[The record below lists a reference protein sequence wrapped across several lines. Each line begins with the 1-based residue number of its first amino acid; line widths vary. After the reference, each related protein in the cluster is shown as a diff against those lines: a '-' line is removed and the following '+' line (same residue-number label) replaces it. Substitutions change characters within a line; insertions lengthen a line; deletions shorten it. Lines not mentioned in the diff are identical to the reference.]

1 MRKGFISISLLT
13 TVMVAFTSVAFSYYN
28 EAKKTVTK
36 EACCKAP
43 KTDETIWEML
53 TKKMVGMVNLSY

>member
-28 EAKKTVTK
+28 EAKK
-36 EACCKAP
+36 
-43 KTDETIWEML
+43 
-53 TKKMVGMVNLSY
+53 NSYERSLLQGAKDR